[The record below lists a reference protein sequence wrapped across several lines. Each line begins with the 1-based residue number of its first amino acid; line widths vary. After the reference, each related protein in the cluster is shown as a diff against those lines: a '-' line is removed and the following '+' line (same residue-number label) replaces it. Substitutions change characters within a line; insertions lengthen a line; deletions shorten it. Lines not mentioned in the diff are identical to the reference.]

1 MLHIRYSGLCPA
13 LSKIPAPN
21 VSGAISSVP
30 GGSTFLYGVPG
41 LRYGLGLNCL
51 GNGLSGNLF
60 GPTVMGSSALNL
72 GDSKLFLN
80 FGAALFGVC
89 TVGLVK
95 SFGRG
100 GASGTTKCIPFSS
113 GNSSRVCGNSGG
125 LLFLARVTE

>member
-1 MLHIRYSGLCPA
+1 M
-13 LSKIPAPN
+13 
-21 VSGAISSVP
+21 
-30 GGSTFLYGVPG
+30 FLVLFLADLPFYRVPG
-41 LRYGLGLNCL
+41 LRYGVGLNCF

-60 GPTVMGSSALNL
+60 GPTVMGSPALYV
-72 GDSKLFLN
+72 GDSKLCSN

-113 GNSSRVCGNSGG
+113 GNSSRVCGNSSR